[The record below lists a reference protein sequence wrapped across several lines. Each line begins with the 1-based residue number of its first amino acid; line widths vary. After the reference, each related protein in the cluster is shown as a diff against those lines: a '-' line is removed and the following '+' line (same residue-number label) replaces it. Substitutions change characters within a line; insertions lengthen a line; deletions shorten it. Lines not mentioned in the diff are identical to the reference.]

1 VKVEPPRASQLSLQE
16 SRQASVA
23 SGQSWLL
30 NDVGGRPPPGSLP
43 ALKVGQEIQ
52 ALVIE
57 QLADGGLILDLGG
70 ALVEANDPGGLGAGQ
85 TLLLRVDVT
94 EPQVILHIVEQ
105 SLSLEGKL
113 TKLMREHLP
122 LNELFSLGALLE
134 NLEALA
140 PFDEFGSA
148 IRLAKLKLFLA
159 DLLQNTEPLTP
170 ERLVQFVRN
179 GGLHYE
185 MKLSKAATGDP
196 SQLTQIA
203 ESDLKGLLLGA
214 IDELNKVA
222 SQSDLQRTIAGQV
235 RRIEGEQ
242 VANIF
247 AHIAGRGIQLQ
258 IPFFSPSGL
267 STVALAVE
275 PDGRTKSGPDDRRKN
290 GYNIRFIFDLD
301 GFGRTRID
309 AHLSDRDLRAA
320 FYVERESSLTLIRT
334 ELAGLRESLYALG
347 YRDVLLGARTWHDLT
362 VEQGHKFDAL
372 SLGVPSNVH
381 LVNVKV

>member
-1 VKVEPPRASQLSLQE
+1 M
-16 SRQASVA
+16 SVA

-30 NDVGGRPPPGSLP
+30 NDVSGRSSPTSFPV
-43 ALKVGQEIQ
+43 LKVGQEIQ

-57 QLADGGLILDLGG
+57 QLTDGRIILGLGG
-70 ALVEANDPGGLGAGQ
+70 TLVEANDPGGLVAGQ

-94 EPQVILHIVEQ
+94 EPQVMLHIVEQ
-105 SLSLEGKL
+105 YLSLEDKL

-122 LNELFSLGALLE
+122 LDEQFSLSALLE

-148 IRLAKLKLFLA
+148 IRLDKLKLFLA

-170 ERLVQFVRN
+170 ERLMQFVRN

-185 MKLSKAATGDP
+185 MKLSKAAAAGDP
-196 SQLTQIA
+196 TQLTQIA

-214 IDELNKVA
+214 IDELNKLA
-222 SQSDLQRTIAGQV
+222 SQSDLQRTIAAQLS
-235 RRIEGEQ
+235 RIEGEQ

-247 AHIAGRGIQLQ
+247 AQIAGRGIQLQ

-309 AHLSDRDLRAA
+309 AHLRDRDLRAA

-334 ELAGLRESLYALG
+334 ELAGLRESLHALG
-347 YRDVLLGARTWHDLT
+347 YRDVLLGARTWRDLT

>member
-1 VKVEPPRASQLSLQE
+1 MQE

-30 NDVGGRPPPGSLP
+30 NDVSGRSSPGSLLV
-43 ALKVGQEIQ
+43 LKVGQEIQ

-57 QLADGGLILDLGG
+57 QLADGRIILGLGG
-70 ALVEANDPGGLGAGQ
+70 ALVEANDPGGLVAGQ
-85 TLLLRVDVT
+85 TLLLRVDMT
-94 EPQVILHIVEQ
+94 EPQVMLHIVEQ
-105 SLSLEGKL
+105 SLSLEDKL

-122 LNELFSLGALLE
+122 LDEQFSLGTLLE

-140 PFDEFGSA
+140 PFEFGSA

-170 ERLVQFVRN
+170 ERLMQFVRN

-185 MKLSKAATGDP
+185 MKLSKAAAGDP
-196 SQLTQIA
+196 SQLAQIA
-203 ESDLKGLLLGA
+203 DSDLKGLLLGA

-222 SQSDLQRTIAGQV
+222 GQSDLQRTIAGQLS
-235 RRIEGEQ
+235 RIEGEQ

-247 AHIAGRGIQLQ
+247 AQIAGRGIQLQ

-301 GFGRTRID
+301 GFGLTRID
-309 AHLSDRDLRAA
+309 AHLRDRDLRAA

-334 ELAGLRESLYALG
+334 ELAGLRESLHALG
-347 YRDVLLGARTWHDLT
+347 YRDVLLGARTWRDLT